1 MSIATHH
8 ARFDPQ
14 LAFDLAPDEPAA
26 REHPFTCP
34 HEAPTHAGLV
44 AAALANECVRTFI
57 GERVPTWSA
66 ERVERDPPCFLVY
79 EHGEVLGSVRE
90 LAGLIRHAE
99 KCGGLGRRLGIRAL
113 QPDEE
118 VLKYN
123 IGLRRAPS
131 HPRRFRYEQRMAL
144 KRRLAPGDRRAVG
157 WAMRN
162 TRREFKEKATAE
174 PGLAARI
181 ADTTGL
187 SLEAFWRAAR
197 GRGEHAATA
206 PDDPRRDEAPATSS
220 TSRTLRQARPT
231 EHSCL
236 RTARPMPPMERSS
249 ARIARFPLA
258 SLGCP
263 VPLRLSPYSA
273 PSP

>member
-1 MSIATHH
+1 MSIAAHA

-14 LAFDLAPDEPAA
+14 LAFDLAPDEPA
-26 REHPFTCP
+26 RRDQPFTRP

-57 GERVPTWSA
+57 ADRVPTWSVD
-66 ERVERDPPCFLVY
+66 RVERDPPCFLVY

-90 LAGLIRHAE
+90 LPVMIRHAE
-99 KCGGLGRRLGIRAL
+99 KGRGLGRRLGIRAL
-113 QPDEE
+113 RPDEE

-144 KRRLAPGDRRAVG
+144 KSRLPPGDRRTVG

-162 TRREFKEKATAE
+162 SQREFVEKATAE
-174 PGLAARI
+174 RGLAARI

-187 SLEAFWRAAR
+187 TLEAFWRAAR
-197 GRGEHAATA
+197 GRGEHAATG
-206 PDDPRRDEAPATSS
+206 T
-220 TSRTLRQARPT
+220 
-231 EHSCL
+231 
-236 RTARPMPPMERSS
+236 
-249 ARIARFPLA
+249 
-258 SLGCP
+258 
-263 VPLRLSPYSA
+263 
-273 PSP
+273 